1 MKELPFWALFFS
13 LEDKADI
20 ANTTHFCEVWK
31 RQEFEVPPSAFGHS
45 QHHSASSSFS
55 CCLGGLGICKFL
67 FQDPPTFRAGEEF
80 ARLSGPDAAV
90 RKCCPMPRLQKQAAE
105 HRMPAVGYEWSETQ
119 GHYDLDICVPDSL
132 RWFPG
137 QHRKQI
143 GHRYQI
149 CILSIL
155 LGTLGDMSESKA
167 KKIEIKDVDGQT
179 LSKLIDYIYTAE
191 IEVTEENVQVI
202 SAADPCAAHSVP
214 VISASCHLTLSA
226 PQRSLQR
233 KPSCRELSH
242 FTRVTWPTCGPA
254 GPKCLCLA

>member
-1 MKELPFWALFFS
+1 
-13 LEDKADI
+13 
-20 ANTTHFCEVWK
+20 
-31 RQEFEVPPSAFGHS
+31 
-45 QHHSASSSFS
+45 
-55 CCLGGLGICKFL
+55 
-67 FQDPPTFRAGEEF
+67 
-80 ARLSGPDAAV
+80 
-90 RKCCPMPRLQKQAAE
+90 
-105 HRMPAVGYEWSETQ
+105 MPAVGYEWSETQ
-119 GHYDLDICVPDSL
+119 GHYDLDVCVPDSL

-149 CILSIL
+149 CVLSVL

-214 VISASCHLTLSA
+214 VISASCHLTLTA
-226 PQRSLQR
+226 PQRSL
-233 KPSCRELSH
+233 
-242 FTRVTWPTCGPA
+242 
-254 GPKCLCLA
+254 